1 MRKTAFIIAALFLI
15 LSGFFVAKMPVR
27 PELAGVSSIFVIVLA
42 LPSYVAFTR
51 WLGLKAGLQV
61 LAALGL
67 YAVLLESFAVSTG
80 IPYGHF
86 VYGEKIGAKVLGLV
100 PWTVPFAWTP
110 LLLAS
115 MALAYRW
122 TTQALPAIAL
132 SAAALVALDV
142 VLDPG
147 AVAQR
152 FWTWSQ
158 PGGFYQVP
166 LSNFCGWFLTGAI
179 GSWIFQRLTARV
191 APSQPSAS
199 PPASLLG
206 SGFLILSFWTSV
218 CFWMT
223 LWLPT
228 LIGVALL
235 AVIGFYLLGSR
246 TPTPASVSQGSIA

>member
-1 MRKTAFIIAALFLI
+1 MKKIAFIIAALFLAM
-15 LSGFFVAKMPVR
+15 SGFFVARIPVR
-27 PELAGVSSIFVIVLA
+27 PELAGVSSVFVIFLA
-42 LPSYVAFTR
+42 LPSYVAMTR
-51 WLGLKAGLQV
+51 WLGLKTGLQV
-61 LAALGL
+61 LFALGV

-86 VYGEKIGAKVLGLV
+86 VYGAKIGAKVLGLV

-110 LLLAS
+110 LLLTS

-122 TTQALPAIAL
+122 TTQAMPAIAF
-132 SAAALVALDV
+132 SAALLVALDL

-147 AVAQR
+147 AVAQQ

-158 PGGFYQVP
+158 PSGFYGVP

-179 GSWIFQRLTARV
+179 GSWIFQRLTTQHQV
-191 APSQPSAS
+191 EVL

-228 LIGVALL
+228 FIGAALI
-235 AVIGFYLLGSR
+235 AVIGFYLLGSQ
-246 TPTPASVSQGSIA
+246 TPRPTSIASGRLS